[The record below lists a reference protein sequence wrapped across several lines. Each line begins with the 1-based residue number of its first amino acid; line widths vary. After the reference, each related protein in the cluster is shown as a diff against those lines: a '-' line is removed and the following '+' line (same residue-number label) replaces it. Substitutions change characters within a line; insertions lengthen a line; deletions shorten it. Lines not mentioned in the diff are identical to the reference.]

1 MFFLTT
7 PVNSDLIDIM
17 SSNST
22 AARTNLS
29 SNSVIIHTNT
39 IVGRGAFRTAYA
51 ATYVGGNRNNQEA
64 IAKCFKLEYSGLE
77 KDFFRS
83 DFQVADKAIQYAE
96 EWNDFCASDETI
108 LVTKGDVMTIN
119 GKRYLVEPLIRHFT
133 KFTSNNG
140 WISEDEGWCGETM
153 EAFTHYTYHRS
164 GGHLIVC
171 DLQGRY
177 RHNRFKNSKSR
188 FELTDVAVCSR
199 SCAYGPTDLGE
210 KGIDSFFHNHVCNQF
225 CNVNGRWQRPNPR
238 TTRQWF
244 PKESST
250 SMMRSSQ
257 AHLLNLRNQS
267 TFRPGFGG
275 ILEEVSD
282 GSDY

>member
-1 MFFLTT
+1 M
-7 PVNSDLIDIM
+7 
-17 SSNST
+17 SNSS

-29 SNSVIIHTNT
+29 SNSVTIHTNT
-39 IVGRGAFRTAYA
+39 VIGRGAFRTAYA

-64 IAKCFKLEYSGLE
+64 VAKCFKPEYRGLE
-77 KDFFRS
+77 NEFFNS

-96 EWNDFCASDETI
+96 EWNNFCDSDETI
-108 LVTKGDVMTIN
+108 LVTRGDVKTAGN
-119 GKRYLVEPLIRHFT
+119 GKKYLVEPLIRYFT

-140 WISEDEGWCGETM
+140 WITDDEGWCGEAM

-164 GGHLIVC
+164 GGNLIVC

-177 RHNRFKNSKSR
+177 RNNRFNRNKSR

-199 SCAYGPTDLGE
+199 RCAYGPTDLGE

-225 CNVNGRWQRPNPR
+225 CNQTGRWQRPNPCN
-238 TTRQWF
+238 TRQWF
-244 PKESST
+244 PKSSST

-257 AHLLNLRNQS
+257 SHLLNLRNQS

-275 ILEEVSD
+275 ILEEDSD
-282 GSDY
+282 EYDY